1 MWGEKGRPKKE
12 TASGS
17 DNYTFLGNGVDIRG
31 KAQFE
36 GTVRIDGF
44 FEGELTTD
52 DTLIIGEKGVIKGTI
67 RSDSLVSSG
76 RVEATIFAKSKVQ
89 LLKPAVLLGEVH
101 APAFTMEEG
110 VYFQGSCD
118 MGAAPTPAVE
128 SDPSQVENGRPQ
140 EQDLKVGQDVNT

>member
-1 MWGEKGRPKKE
+1 M
-12 TASGS
+12 
-17 DNYTFLGNGVDIRG
+17 
-31 KAQFE
+31 
-36 GTVRIDGF
+36 
-44 FEGELTTD
+44 
-52 DTLIIGEKGVIKGTI
+52 
-67 RSDSLVSSG
+67 SSG